1 MNETN
6 YPELEN
12 LVKELVCVAKTNI
25 DKTESVVSGLQR
37 IGEKLLTEYE
47 IKIDIN
53 SRTITI
59 EPLRLEPY
67 LFCDGFEDKFMHY
80 IYIEKDNMRFY
91 GPRQRNH
98 FGKLYI
104 HSGYSGVD
112 LVISN
117 NENYAFSFLVKN
129 SRILVDGE
137 IVLPF
142 TKQYGVAKLLKDYDV
157 PIDYD
162 EVVLSAKKVPN
173 KSIVFQTIR
182 NGLLTIS
189 ERDDFSKKEQ
199 DRYNELL
206 ISSFI
211 ELKEHTSRQFDF
223 ATGYGG
229 DRAVVEYLKKYK
241 KEHPEACIDELD
253 HMRKQLFPNG
263 SKSEFVKE
271 FKK

>member
-1 MNETN
+1 
-6 YPELEN
+6 
-12 LVKELVCVAKTNI
+12 
-25 DKTESVVSGLQR
+25 
-37 IGEKLLTEYE
+37 
-47 IKIDIN
+47 
-53 SRTITI
+53 
-59 EPLRLEPY
+59 
-67 LFCDGFEDKFMHY
+67 MHY
-80 IYIEKDNMRFY
+80 IDKDNIRIY
-91 GPRQRNH
+91 GLMQRNR

-112 LVISN
+112 LVLSN
-117 NENYAFSFLVKN
+117 NENYAFSFLIKN
-129 SRILVDGE
+129 SRISVDGE

-142 TKQYGVAKLLKDYDV
+142 TKQYGVAGLLKDYGV

-162 EVVLSAKKVPN
+162 EVVLCAKKVPN
-173 KSIVFQTIR
+173 KSVVFQTIR

-189 ERDDFSKKEQ
+189 ERDDFSKEEQ
-199 DRYNELL
+199 DKFSTLL

-241 KEHPEACIDELD
+241 KEHPETSVDELD
-253 HMRKQLFPNG
+253 RMRKQLFPNG

-271 FKK
+271 FKN

>member
-1 MNETN
+1 MNKTN

-12 LVKELVCVAKTNI
+12 LVEELVCTANTNI
-25 DKTESVVSGLQR
+25 DKTEPVVSGLQT
-37 IGEKLLTEYE
+37 IGKKLLTEYE
-47 IKIDIN
+47 LKIDIN
-53 SRTITI
+53 GKTITI

-67 LFCDGFEDKFMHY
+67 LFCKGFADKFMHY
-80 IYIEKDNMRFY
+80 DKNNTPPY
-91 GPRQRNH
+91 GPKQRNR

-112 LVISN
+112 LVLSN

-129 SRILVDGE
+129 SRISVDDE

-142 TKQYGVAKLLKDYDV
+142 TKQYGVARLLKDHGV

-162 EVVLSAKKVPN
+162 EVVLCAKKVPN
-173 KSIVFQTIR
+173 KSVVFQTIR

-189 ERDDFSKKEQ
+189 ERGDFSKEEQ
-199 DRYNELL
+199 DKFNTLL
-206 ISSFI
+206 IASFI
-211 ELKEHTSRQFDF
+211 ELKEHTSCQFDF
-223 ATGYGG
+223 ETGYGG

-241 KEHPEACIDELD
+241 KEHPETSVDELD
-253 HMRKQLFPNG
+253 RMRKQLFPNG

-271 FKK
+271 FKN